1 MSRIDVTDRDP
12 FANADAEPKDNVT
25 VIGFFTRLVLRFGF
39 YRLMG
44 MLVSLLIAKYMVLDD
59 YLFGMT

>member
-1 MSRIDVTDRDP
+1 MSRIDVTDKDP
-12 FANADAEPKDNVT
+12 FANADAEPKDNVST
-25 VIGFFTRLVLRFGF
+25 LGFFSRLILRFGF

-44 MLVSLLIAKYMVLDD
+44 MLVSLLIAKYMGLDD

>member
-1 MSRIDVTDRDP
+1 MTRIDVTDKDP

-25 VIGFFTRLVLRFGF
+25 VLGFFSRLILRFGF

-44 MLVSLLIAKYMVLDD
+44 MLVSLLIAKYMGLDD

>member
-25 VIGFFTRLVLRFGF
+25 AIGFLTRLVLRFGV
-39 YRLMG
+39 YRLVG
-44 MLVSLLIAKYMVLDD
+44 MVISLLIAKYMGLDNFLRD
-59 YLFGMT
+59 MI

>member
-1 MSRIDVTDRDP
+1 MSRIDVTDKDP
-12 FANADAEPKDNVT
+12 FANADAEPKDNVS
-25 VIGFFTRLVLRFGF
+25 VLGFFSRLILRFGF

-44 MLVSLLIAKYMVLDD
+44 MLVSLLIAKYMGLDD

>member
-25 VIGFFTRLVLRFGF
+25 AIGFLTRLIFRFGV
-39 YRLMG
+39 YRL
-44 MLVSLLIAKYMVLDD
+44 IAMILWFKWLQLGRLD
-59 YLFGMT
+59 FC

>member
-1 MSRIDVTDRDP
+1 MNTE
-12 FANADAEPKDNVT
+12 AEPKDNVS
-25 VIGFFTRLVLRFGF
+25 VLGFFSRLILRFGV

-44 MLVSLLIAKYMVLDD
+44 MLVSLLIAKYMGLDD

>member
-1 MSRIDVTDRDP
+1 MSRIDVTDKDP
-12 FANADAEPKDNVT
+12 FANADAEPKDNVS
-25 VIGFFTRLVLRFGF
+25 VLGFFSRLILRVGF

-44 MLVSLLIAKYMVLDD
+44 MLVSLLIAKYMGLDD

>member
-1 MSRIDVTDRDP
+1 MSRLDVTDKDP
-12 FANADAEPKDNVT
+12 FANADAEPKDNVSAL
-25 VIGFFTRLVLRFGF
+25 GFFSRLILRFGF

-44 MLVSLLIAKYMVLDD
+44 MLVSLLIAKYMGLDD

>member
-1 MSRIDVTDRDP
+1 MTRIDVTDKDP

-25 VIGFFTRLVLRFGF
+25 VLGFFSRLILRFGF

-44 MLVSLLIAKYMVLDD
+44 MLVSLLIAKYMGLDD
-59 YLFGMT
+59 YLFGMA

>member
-25 VIGFFTRLVLRFGF
+25 AIGFLTRLVFRFGV
-39 YRLMG
+39 YRLVGSFVAVISFLINVMNC
-44 MLVSLLIAKYMVLDD
+44 SLRL
-59 YLFGMT
+59 

>member
-39 YRLMG
+39 YRMMG
-44 MLVSLLIAKYMVLDD
+44 MLVSLLIAKYMGLDD
-59 YLFGMT
+59 YLLGMT

>member
-1 MSRIDVTDRDP
+1 MSRIDVTDKDP
-12 FANADAEPKDNVT
+12 FANADAEPKDNVSAL
-25 VIGFFTRLVLRFGF
+25 GFFSRLILRFVF

-44 MLVSLLIAKYMVLDD
+44 MLVSLLIAKYMGLDD

>member
-1 MSRIDVTDRDP
+1 MTRIDVTDKDP
-12 FANADAEPKDNVT
+12 FANTDAEPKDNVT
-25 VIGFFTRLVLRFGF
+25 VLGFFSRLILRFGF

-44 MLVSLLIAKYMVLDD
+44 MLVSLLIAKYMGLDD

>member
-12 FANADAEPKDNVT
+12 FANTEAEPKDNVS
-25 VIGFFTRLVLRFGF
+25 VLGFFSRLILRFGF

-44 MLVSLLIAKYMVLDD
+44 MLVSLLIAKYMGLDD